1 MNTLTCCRKCGPQ
14 AVLQLQPVQDD
25 REKIAL
31 QTELENTK
39 VELERTK
46 SKLDSLAKASK
57 QAQASK

>member
-1 MNTLTCCRKCGPQ
+1 MNTMTCCRKCGPQ
-14 AVLQLQPVQDD
+14 AALQLQSVHND
-25 REKIAL
+25 RENLAL

-46 SKLDSLAKASK
+46 IKLESLVKASK